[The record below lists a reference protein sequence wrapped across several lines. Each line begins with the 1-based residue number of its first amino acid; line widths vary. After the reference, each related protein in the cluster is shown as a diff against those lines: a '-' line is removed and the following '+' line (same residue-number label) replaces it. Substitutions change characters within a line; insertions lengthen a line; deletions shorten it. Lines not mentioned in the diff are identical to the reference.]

1 MLVLISKIRKI
12 EGLEIADLKIKG
24 LKSRSWIKRGTKTSI
39 FVSLISINIYY
50 CVNLI
55 YLVFFLKMLI

>member
-24 LKSRSWIKRGTKTSI
+24 LKSRS
-39 FVSLISINIYY
+39 
-50 CVNLI
+50 
-55 YLVFFLKMLI
+55 